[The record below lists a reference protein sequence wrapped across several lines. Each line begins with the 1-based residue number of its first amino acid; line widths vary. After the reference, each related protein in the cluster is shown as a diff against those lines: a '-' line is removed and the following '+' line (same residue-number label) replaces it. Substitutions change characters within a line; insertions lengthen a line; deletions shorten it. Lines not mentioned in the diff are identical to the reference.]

1 MQEQKIKE
9 IRKLAHSIDIRINL
23 FEGFTPKKT
32 DIYNGEILFW
42 RYIVNIYGLFADC
55 DRAQIKDKPCMM
67 DLMNKYSLISKEEFK
82 QIVQFWNDISNL
94 RKWFCHNNDET
105 LYYVQI
111 RRENLTQ
118 YLDKIFLIASNKPK
132 CIEQVHDKE
141 WNMLTA
147 DIERRFEQYLLILEK
162 GLKTWENSKYK
173 NDLSEEWVELFS
185 RTLFQDKELIQNI
198 IVDIARYEQINQG
211 LNNTITRLAKVL
223 SAQLEE
229 SGYSALQIKNVL
241 CDGSNK
247 IRSNRE
253 IVYESL
259 RQILM

>member
-9 IRKLAHSIDIRINL
+9 IRKLAHSIDVRINL
-23 FEGFTPKKT
+23 FEGFTPKETEK
-32 DIYNGEILFW
+32 YEGELLFW

-67 DLMNKYSLISKEEFK
+67 ELMSRYSLISKEEYK
-82 QIVQFWNDISNL
+82 QVVQFWNDISNI

-111 RRENLTQ
+111 RKKHLTQ
-118 YLDKIFLIASNKPK
+118 YLDNIFLIASNKPK
-132 CIEQVHDKE
+132 GIQQVQDRE
-141 WNMLTA
+141 WDMLTA

-162 GLKTWENSKYK
+162 GLKTWENSKDK

-185 RTLFQDKELIQNI
+185 KTLFQDKELIQNI
-198 IVDIARYEQINQG
+198 IADIACYEQINQG
-211 LNNTITRLAKVL
+211 LKSNITRLTKVL
-223 SAQLEE
+223 YAQIEE
-229 SGYSALQIKNVL
+229 AGFSPLQIKKVL
-241 CDGSNK
+241 HDGNK
-247 IRSNRE
+247 QIRSNQE